1 MEEYEKKF
9 LEQAKQKI
17 DQYFKSERETLE
29 CEPEYFLGYDS
40 DFVDIGVGMAC
51 VRREEILDEDALD
64 EDAKQATIDDRDDII
79 DELTEAFEEFIK
91 EYLK

>member
-1 MEEYEKKF
+1 
-9 LEQAKQKI
+9 
-17 DQYFKSERETLE
+17 
-29 CEPEYFLGYDS
+29 
-40 DFVDIGVGMAC
+40 MAC